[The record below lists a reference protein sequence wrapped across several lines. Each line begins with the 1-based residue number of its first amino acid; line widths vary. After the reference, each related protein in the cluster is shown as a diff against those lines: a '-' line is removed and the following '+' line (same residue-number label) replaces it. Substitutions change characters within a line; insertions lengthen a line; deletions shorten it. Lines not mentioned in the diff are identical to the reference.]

1 MLRNLRFIEEYE
13 KDVLKRTPSWIVVVC
28 SKITGD
34 FRLSQETTA
43 FKLIDQDG
51 YEGGLATI
59 GLSPDWVVLDDYT
72 YEYTYIADEAGSRIA
87 DFKFSGYPTKNE
99 SMVVPN
105 PKDIVRKG
113 LSDILGLLMEMQAT
127 MIEIMVRQWVNGL
140 SEDAAQ
146 AYSIP
151 IFMPMQAVENINQAK
166 NLGTQE
172 KRGEKEEGKRKKDF
186 ILLIVSTNPNMQ
198 FVPIVGEELAA
209 AAGLATIACSVA
221 IAGELANGAFAGC
234 DTVQDPKSAVVNVIE
249 MLFGVGAIAKASRDG
264 EGLVSIARFRRAM
277 KAEEINGF
285 GSTFKGSDDKL
296 QAILKGCK

>member
-1 MLRNLRFIEEYE
+1 
-13 KDVLKRTPSWIVVVC
+13 
-28 SKITGD
+28 
-34 FRLSQETTA
+34 
-43 FKLIDQDG
+43 
-51 YEGGLATI
+51 
-59 GLSPDWVVLDDYT
+59 
-72 YEYTYIADEAGSRIA
+72 
-87 DFKFSGYPTKNE
+87 
-99 SMVVPN
+99 
-105 PKDIVRKG
+105 
-113 LSDILGLLMEMQAT
+113 
-127 MIEIMVRQWVNGL
+127 
-140 SEDAAQ
+140 
-146 AYSIP
+146 
-151 IFMPMQAVENINQAK
+151 
-166 NLGTQE
+166 
-172 KRGEKEEGKRKKDF
+172 
-186 ILLIVSTNPNMQ
+186 MQ